1 MNTLKVIS
9 STIDKSLVA
18 GLELFRD
25 ANHAM
30 IAELLQ
36 DCEVKQLMAGE
47 LLLSPGVSNRYLYL
61 ITKGRVRIHLN
72 DVDSNSLTVLGA
84 GECLGEMSVI
94 ESETPS
100 AYAIADT
107 NCEFLAIHRDEVWT
121 LINNSHEFAR
131 NLLFILSGRLRS
143 GNTRIHEGIQQQ
155 KTFEQYAHVDALTGL
170 FNRRWLDDVMEKVLP
185 SNALNRRPVSIIMID
200 IDHFKSYNDNYG
212 HLAGDHAL
220 KSVAQLMK
228 RHLHPSCLAAR
239 YGGEE
244 FTILLPDA
252 NSSQVR
258 TVAEKLRQAVSGE
271 TLTHPQTGEALAQVT
286 ISLGVAYSQGEHTSA
301 MLLSAADAALYRAK
315 KSGRNCVSE

>member
-1 MNTLKVIS
+1 MLTAIS
-9 STIDKSLVA
+9 STIDKSLIA

-36 DCEVKQLMAGE
+36 GCEISQIQAGE
-47 LLLSPGVSNRYLYL
+47 VLLSPGVTNRYLYL
-61 ITKGRVRIHLN
+61 IIEGRIRIHLN
-72 DVDSNSLTVLGA
+72 SIDSNSLTVLGP

-100 AYAIADT
+100 AFAITDT
-107 NCEFLAIHRDEVWT
+107 SCEVLAIHRDSVWT

-131 NLLFILSGRLRS
+131 NLLYTLSGRLRS
-143 GNTRIHEGIQQQ
+143 GNNRILEGLQQQ
-155 KTFEQYAHVDALTGL
+155 KAFEKYAHVDALTGL

-185 SNALNRRPVSIIMID
+185 SNVLNRRPVSIIMID

-212 HLAGDHAL
+212 HQAGDHAL

-244 FTILLPDA
+244 FTIMLPDA

-258 TVAEKLRQAVSGE
+258 AVAEKLRQAVSEE
-271 TLTHPQTGEALAQVT
+271 TLAHPETGEALPQVT
-286 ISLGVAYSQGEHTSA
+286 ISLGIAYSQGEHTPA
-301 MLLSAADAALYRAK
+301 MLLSSADAALYRAK